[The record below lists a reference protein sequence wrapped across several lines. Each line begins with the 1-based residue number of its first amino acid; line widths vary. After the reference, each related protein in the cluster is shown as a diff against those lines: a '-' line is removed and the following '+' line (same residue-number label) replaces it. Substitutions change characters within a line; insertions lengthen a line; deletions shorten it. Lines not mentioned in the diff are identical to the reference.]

1 MSISERYGVNTM
13 ADKTGRITLRDVA
26 EQCGFS
32 VNTVSRVLRGD
43 TKLPEDT
50 RTKISK
56 AAEELGYI
64 RNNLAS
70 GLRSGKS
77 HVIAVVV
84 EEIQNPHYSSLINEL
99 DQLLREKGYDVMI
112 LCTHNDAKQ
121 EAQML
126 ELAIS
131 HSVDG
136 IFLFPISS
144 GVHNADRILQTKVPI
159 VLIDREISGLK
170 MDLTR
175 PDDYSGAYQAG
186 RYLVSRGHRR
196 FLYLG
201 GPLVNSSHVYRRNGF
216 RDALREGGIS
226 PEQIRELPHDRFY
239 PTVNDSDD
247 ASLLEPLD
255 FTAVFSFNDELA
267 YYLINK
273 LAAAGK
279 KVPDDIEIIGFD
291 NIHRTI
297 SYLPKL
303 RTISCVPGKSLAKSA
318 VSLLLRRIEK
328 PGCPLQQ
335 EIIPVSLCGP
345 E

>member
-99 DQLLREKGYDVMI
+99 DQLLREKGYVVMI

-226 PEQIRELPHDRFY
+226 PEQIRELPHVT
-239 PTVNDSDD
+239 P
-247 ASLLEPLD
+247 
-255 FTAVFSFNDELA
+255 VFWNRSTLPRSSPSTMSW
-267 YYLINK
+267 LI
-273 LAAAGK
+273 
-279 KVPDDIEIIGFD
+279 I
-291 NIHRTI
+291 
-297 SYLPKL
+297 
-303 RTISCVPGKSLAKSA
+303 
-318 VSLLLRRIEK
+318 
-328 PGCPLQQ
+328 
-335 EIIPVSLCGP
+335 
-345 E
+345 

>member
-1 MSISERYGVNTM
+1 M
-13 ADKTGRITLRDVA
+13 AEKTGRVTLRDVA

-32 VNTVSRVLRGD
+32 VNTVSRALRGD

-50 RTKISK
+50 RKKIAK

-70 GLRSGKS
+70 GLRSGRS
-77 HVIAVVV
+77 HVIAVIV

-99 DQLLREKGYDVMI
+99 DQLLREEGYVVMI
-112 LCTHNDAKQ
+112 LCTHNDLRQ
-121 EAQML
+121 EEQML

-144 GVHNADRILQTKVPI
+144 GVHNADRILKTKIPI
-159 VLIDREISGLK
+159 VLIDREISGLHI
-170 MDLTR
+170 DLAR

-186 RYLVSRGHRR
+186 RYLVRRGHRR
-196 FLYLG
+196 LLYLG
-201 GPLVNSSHVYRRNGF
+201 GPLVNSSQAYRRTGF
-216 RDALREGGIS
+216 FDALHEEGIS
-226 PEQIRELPHDRFY
+226 DEQFRELPYERFY
-239 PTVNDSDD
+239 PTVNESGNIAILD
-247 ASLLEPLD
+247 PLD

-279 KVPDDIEIIGFD
+279 KVPDDVEIIGFD
-291 NIHRTI
+291 NIRRTI

-318 VSLLLRRIEK
+318 VSLLLRRIEE